1 MQKQR
6 QDLLEEVRGH
16 YYTERL
22 TLLHCVKHLLGY
34 WQDVSHPYRVSQCL
48 QVYILV
54 LVLNHLVS
62 VSMMWSQE
70 VYRKCLEK
78 IDESELI
85 KGVSHFSHHLLI
97 TFKIIDLCPYTV
109 VEAV

>member
-1 MQKQR
+1 M
-6 QDLLEEVRGH
+6 LA
-16 YYTERL
+16 
-22 TLLHCVKHLLGY
+22 
-34 WQDVSHPYRVSQCL
+34 
-48 QVYILV
+48 
-54 LVLNHLVS
+54 LNDLVS
-62 VSMMWSQE
+62 VSMMWCTMSQE

-85 KGVSHFSHHLLI
+85 KGVSHFNHHLLI